1 MKEIIAENVS
11 KIEISG
17 IRKFFNKVSQ
27 YENVISLTLGQPD
40 FKVPKVIK
48 AAMIKAINEDKTTY
62 TPNAGIKELRE
73 EISKYLNTLKINYNS
88 DEVCVTVGGSEGLYA
103 AFAAV
108 INPKDK
114 VLIPSIAYPAYESCV
129 NLLGGTVLNFKLDEK
144 FNIDMENLKRIVR
157 EEKPKVLVLS
167 YPSNP
172 TGAVLTEKL
181 RDELYTLIKENDI
194 LVITDEIYSSICFN
208 EKYYSIASYED
219 IKEKIIFVGGFSK
232 MFSMTGLRI
241 GYVCACKS
249 ILDSIIKVHQY
260 NVSCATSISQY
271 GVLEGLRS
279 CMEDVEYMKSEFK
292 KRRDYVYNRLLNMG
306 LEVINP
312 EGAFYIFPSIKKFN
326 ISSEEFCDRLLRE
339 QRVAIVPGSAF
350 GSGGEGYIRIS
361 YCYSE
366 EELEKALDGLEKFIC
381 NM

>member
-1 MKEIIAENVS
+1 MKDIIAENVS

-108 INPKDK
+108 INPKNK

-181 RDELYTLIKENDI
+181 REELYTLIKENDI

-312 EGAFYIFPSIKKFN
+312 EGATNSCIKYKH
-326 ISSEEFCDRLLRE
+326 
-339 QRVAIVPGSAF
+339 
-350 GSGGEGYIRIS
+350 
-361 YCYSE
+361 
-366 EELEKALDGLEKFIC
+366 
-381 NM
+381 M